1 MSSPTGLTYQWK
13 KNGVIIPGAT
23 SNILNIPSALD
34 VDDNSVFE
42 VVVTNLNGSVSSY
55 RANLDVL
62 RKVKIVEHPISQTV
76 TTGQTVTLYVKVSGD
91 GPFVFLWRKD
101 GALISETYV
110 DSYTISNITLADA
123 GNYNVLVKNDFSQA
137 MSNVAAIT
145 VLEKPEIIINP
156 SITTIQIDPV
166 INITKVIPEKIKF
179 DLNVSAKGTPPL
191 STQWRKDGVDI
202 PRATNNLLT
211 LTSPLTSDSGI
222 YDAVV
227 RNVVGE
233 DISARYEL
241 KVLAPPRITVQ
252 PVLPPKVILGDNVTF
267 TATAT
272 GSPVLKYQWRKNN
285 TDIDSA
291 NSTSYTVQA
300 IPQNYG
306 DYTLYVSNEVGNT
319 VSVKVS
325 LTDANVLKKP
335 EIIKHPVSLI
345 TRVGGMA
352 TFTVTATGS
361 PTLTYQW
368 KKGDTNII
376 GANFATFTINPVS
389 LSNAGDYNVIVSN
402 PAGSAVSNFA
412 TLSVGVAP
420 TIITQPSSVN
430 VIINNNTEFNV
441 VASGTEVLTY
451 QWRKNSVDIPN
462 ATLSSFPI
470 FNVQA
475 ADVAN
480 YDVVIRNDY
489 GSLTSTKATLTILY
503 PPKITLN
510 PVGSTSIAGTKINL
524 VAAATGTNPLQYQW
538 RFNGENISGAT
549 TTSYDKIT
557 SFSLQNE
564 GVYDIVVSN
573 SVGSVTS
580 LPATLK
586 LVKKAGVADVNLV
599 GAISTRKY
607 FDSLKNLVI
616 DAVLYRNTNTT
627 VSVELSGTEPIFITY
642 FIQDALKNN
651 LSTKILSA
659 GDSSVVISPAL
670 STDNTVATKL
680 FSDGK
685 IYQSKNFVINFDT
698 SKYNPCTLHIS
709 LSNLLYNN
717 STYNY
722 ALNRYPLI
730 NINFVPPP
738 LITIDPYTEFY
749 DIKARVSGTQ
759 PLTCNWFRNNV
770 LVQSSTAAI
779 ATELNGLSSGDFKL
793 QVVDKYGGTATS
805 KTISVSSGW
814 FEISRNIITYPY
826 YNINIKCMDNFL
838 VDYST
843 QFKESDKIKAFIGF
857 PDQDR
862 RTDSGLGTYYAAG
875 FISILNPYYTTLSNP
890 DWNLPDQSYTRVG
903 GAIDA
908 SNDGTFYCTIA
919 DYSTFSRVISYNL
932 KGSSNVINNT
942 TKRDGYM
949 DFFSRS
955 RYLNLYSTISS
966 KSSEYP
972 PVKICCNLDG
982 TMYVATYKD
991 TAFTRIYNSVSS
1003 VKEIPNIVIDKNE
1016 FINQF
1021 SSSVSSSTIL
1031 SWTGGVSAAQIMS
1044 IIPTLNKVGN
1054 ILSLL
1059 YVIKYYRFGITTINK
1074 IDTRIPEKPIYV
1086 GRIKTY
1092 NLINDIWVKM
1102 DADIP
1107 WSADNYF
1114 IKCKLNDT
1122 GTRLVVST
1130 ADYDSNT
1137 FGIISS
1143 VCKITVY
1150 DMIDNRWIITATS
1163 DEFLKP
1169 LYGGT
1174 LKVTN
1179 FDINSSGE
1187 DIFVSVVTN
1196 ITDSS
1201 DAQIMKF
1208 KFKTNKCEYHSSVFR
1223 PEFKTYTEGYDT
1235 YTVSTTKSFNNFS
1248 VGSSGNVLTVYSP
1261 YAYVKSKYDS
1271 STKKTTNI
1279 NAGVVTFF
1287 KYLEF

>member
-101 GALISETYV
+101 GALLSETYV

-368 KKGDTNII
+368 KRGDTNIL

-389 LSNAGDYNVIVSN
+389 LSNAGDYNVVVSN

-420 TIITQPSSVN
+420 TIITQPSSVS
-430 VIINNNTEFNV
+430 VIVNNNTEFNV

-480 YDVVIRNDY
+480 YDVVIKNDY
-489 GSLTSTKATLTILY
+489 GTVTSTKATLTLLY

-510 PVGSTSIAGTKINL
+510 PSSSSLRSGTKINL

-538 RFNGENISGAT
+538 RFNGQNISGAT
-549 TTSYDKIT
+549 KTSYDKIT

-586 LVKKAGVADVNLV
+586 LITPPSIKNIIITDSLSSTTYNT
-599 GAISTRKY
+599 STRKISAWGQ
-607 FDSLKNLVI
+607 FNKNLKVDI
-616 DAVLYRNTNTT
+616 ETLGDEPMLIAYSSDGIYVVNTNPYSTSTT
-627 VSVELSGTEPIFITY
+627 AIKLSANASDELGYAFGDYTDSQHLT
-642 FIQDALKNN
+642 LLSNNKKNFN
-651 LSTKILSA
+651 INVKSNNFSIPSSLGLFGPTKNIDPFSINVILSNIT
-659 GDSSVVISPAL
+659 GVVKVNKAIDIGTLSPVSIITQPVYLNTPIPIQLKPIVGGTNPRYQWYKNDTIISG
-670 STDNTVATKL
+670 ATGL
-680 FSDGK
+680 N
-685 IYQSKNFVINFDT
+685 YNVT
-698 SKYNPCTLHIS
+698 SKGI
-709 LSNLLYNN
+709 
-717 STYNY
+717 
-722 ALNRYPLI
+722 
-730 NINFVPPP
+730 
-738 LITIDPYTEFY
+738 
-749 DIKARVSGTQ
+749 
-759 PLTCNWFRNNV
+759 
-770 LVQSSTAAI
+770 
-779 ATELNGLSSGDFKL
+779 
-793 QVVDKYGGTATS
+793 
-805 KTISVSSGW
+805 
-814 FEISRNIITYPY
+814 
-826 YNINIKCMDNFL
+826 
-838 VDYST
+838 
-843 QFKESDKIKAFIGF
+843 
-857 PDQDR
+857 
-862 RTDSGLGTYYAAG
+862 
-875 FISILNPYYTTLSNP
+875 
-890 DWNLPDQSYTRVG
+890 
-903 GAIDA
+903 
-908 SNDGTFYCTIA
+908 
-919 DYSTFSRVISYNL
+919 
-932 KGSSNVINNT
+932 
-942 TKRDGYM
+942 
-949 DFFSRS
+949 
-955 RYLNLYSTISS
+955 
-966 KSSEYP
+966 
-972 PVKICCNLDG
+972 
-982 TMYVATYKD
+982 YK
-991 TAFTRIYNSVSS
+991 F
-1003 VKEIPNIVIDKNE
+1003 
-1016 FINQF
+1016 
-1021 SSSVSSSTIL
+1021 
-1031 SWTGGVSAAQIMS
+1031 
-1044 IIPTLNKVGN
+1044 
-1054 ILSLL
+1054 
-1059 YVIKYYRFGITTINK
+1059 
-1074 IDTRIPEKPIYV
+1074 
-1086 GRIKTY
+1086 
-1092 NLINDIWVKM
+1092 
-1102 DADIP
+1102 
-1107 WSADNYF
+1107 
-1114 IKCKLNDT
+1114 
-1122 GTRLVVST
+1122 
-1130 ADYDSNT
+1130 
-1137 FGIISS
+1137 
-1143 VCKITVY
+1143 
-1150 DMIDNRWIITATS
+1150 
-1163 DEFLKP
+1163 
-1169 LYGGT
+1169 
-1174 LKVTN
+1174 
-1179 FDINSSGE
+1179 
-1187 DIFVSVVTN
+1187 VVTN
-1196 ITDSS
+1196 LVNSVTSKEVTVDPVWTQLGSDINGEVAGDMSGRVSMNAAGDRVAIGANYNDGNDTTNSNRGHVRIYQWSGTAWTQLGSDIDGEATGDESGRVSMNAAGDRVAIGAINNDGNDTTNSVRGHVRIYQWNGIAWTQLGSDIDGEAIGNYSGASVSMNAAGDRVAIGASLNDGNDTTDSNRGHVRIYQWSGTAWTQLGIDIDGEAAS
-1201 DAQIMKF
+1201 DQ
-1208 KFKTNKCEYHSSVFR
+1208 SGGSVSMNAAGDR
-1223 PEFKTYTEGYDT
+1223 VAIGAPNNDGKGADSGHVRIYT
-1235 YTVSTTKSFNNFS
+1235 S
-1248 VGSSGNVLTVYSP
+1248 
-1261 YAYVKSKYDS
+1261 
-1271 STKKTTNI
+1271 I
-1279 NAGVVTFF
+1279 
-1287 KYLEF
+1287 